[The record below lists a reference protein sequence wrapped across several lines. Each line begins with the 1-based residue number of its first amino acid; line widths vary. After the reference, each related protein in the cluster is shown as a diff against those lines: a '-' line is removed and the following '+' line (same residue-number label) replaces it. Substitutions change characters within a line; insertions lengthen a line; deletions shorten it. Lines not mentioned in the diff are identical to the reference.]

1 MILRFQTSDNADAW
15 YVSKFCE
22 GLRDRMFAMT
32 ETVPERKDYASYDK
46 WMNAVQQ
53 FWKADKE
60 LKYKRHGL
68 MDPKRRMRT
77 TEKHYKE
84 VVAEVLKQW
93 REYSVPRNL
102 ACIHPD
108 VSIKYCLEEGDENG
122 EVVYYFTTSDQIII
136 Q

>member
-22 GLRDRMFAMT
+22 GLRDRMFTMT
-32 ETVPERKDYASYDK
+32 DTEPERKDYASDEK
-46 WMNAVQQ
+46 WINAVQQ

-68 MDPKRRMRT
+68 MDPKRRMRA

-108 VSIKYCLEEGDENG
+108 VSIKYCLEEVDENG